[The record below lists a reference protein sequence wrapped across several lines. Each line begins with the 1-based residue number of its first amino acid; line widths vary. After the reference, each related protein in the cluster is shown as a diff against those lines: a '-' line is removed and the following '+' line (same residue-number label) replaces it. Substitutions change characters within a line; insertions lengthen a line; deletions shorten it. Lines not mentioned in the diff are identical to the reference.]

1 MPRPSAKEKILSS
14 AVDTLHARGF
24 NGASVSDIMD
34 AASVAKGSFFNH
46 YATKE
51 ALALEVL
58 ERYGN
63 NSRMEMLFDKSK
75 LPLERLRGHFVYLAD
90 SYEAFGFERGCLLGN
105 FASEMSAAHPPV
117 RDLLK
122 SMFAFWCGAV
132 TDILREAAEQ
142 GQIDRSI
149 DADRLGNFIVNAWEG
164 VALRMKVV
172 RNRTPANDFMALCFD
187 DLLRP

>member
-34 AASVAKGSFFNH
+34 AAGVAKGSFFNH

-58 ERYGN
+58 DRYGN
-63 NSRMEMLFDKSK
+63 NSRMEMLFDKTK
-75 LPLERLRGHFVYLAD
+75 PPLERLRGHLTYLAD
-90 SYEAFGFERGCLLGN
+90 SYEKFGFERGCLLGN

-117 RDLLK
+117 RELLG
-122 SMFAFWCGAV
+122 SMFAFWCDAV
-132 TDILREAAEQ
+132 ADIVRDAQAE
-142 GQIDRSI
+142 GQINRPI
-149 DADRLGNFIVNAWEG
+149 DATKLGNFIVNAWEG

-172 RNRTPANDFMALCFD
+172 RNRTPADDFMVLCFD